1 MVPTWLGH
9 GFAPRVRAG
18 EIEIAMYKTELGSSN
33 TALSD
38 VVYIGH
44 AGFRMGGERAT
55 PTEMRDEVTAP
66 LGASLGSRPASR
78 IGSSLERTRVMEPST
93 QQQQIEEWRVPRSW
107 DWFPSQP
114 FWVGLIAGAL
124 AVMLLASIGRWRFS
138 QGGDGGGSA
147 GGEQRAPEITTS
159 ALDRIV
165 TSAATFERAPA
176 ATAPGE
182 TKANDGLAD
191 AGDALSEE
199 DPPAFLARRLALAG
213 SSAPPVE
220 EKPATATAATAVVTR
235 RSQRSAGA
243 TAKARSGVRR
253 TAADGAVAG
262 AAAPPEAAA
271 LPPPLARPAASGWV
285 DPWAD

>member
-1 MVPTWLGH
+1 
-9 GFAPRVRAG
+9 
-18 EIEIAMYKTELGSSN
+18 MYKTELGSSN

-66 LGASLGSRPASR
+66 LGASIGSRPRPRSSL
-78 IGSSLERTRVMEPST
+78 GSSLERTRVMEPSM
-93 QQQQIEEWRVPRSW
+93 QQQMEEWRVPRASS
-107 DWFPSQP
+107 WFPSQP

-138 QGGDGGGSA
+138 QDGNGNGNA
-147 GGEQRAPEITTS
+147 GGEQRAELTAL
-159 ALDRIV
+159 ALDRIATSGATFQRV
-165 TSAATFERAPA
+165 SAAPAPGQ
-176 ATAPGE
+176 TAPGE
-182 TKANDGLAD
+182 TKEKDVLAGAED
-191 AGDALSEE
+191 AQSDD
-199 DPPAFLARRLALAG
+199 DPPAFLVRRLAPAE

-220 EKPATATAATAVVTR
+220 ERPASAAVAR
-235 RSQRSAGA
+235 RSQRPAGV
-243 TAKARSGVRR
+243 TAKARAGVRR

-262 AAAPPEAAA
+262 AAAPPEAAVE
-271 LPPPLARPAASGWV
+271 PPPLAKPAPSGWV